1 MVDVR
6 TPVDQ
11 PAQGVVRATEPGS
24 PEAADPAQGR
34 PSFVAQG
41 MQATEAL
48 ADAISA
54 VIRGLPGKL
63 RDVEVPR
70 VKESLE
76 QVADQLSAI
85 AMRLRTLR
93 RQLSEASVRLSDQ
106 SLQDSGKLIV
116 DAFRTVTHVAELLR
130 PAETGF
136 VRFLPRAVARPYLDG
151 LATIEVGLGA
161 VRDLSRVCVNALPDI
176 GGSLKDVADDL
187 GSAADLLDGTARA
200 IRELANLVP
209 SLSWRP
215 DPRTP

>member
-11 PAQGVVRATEPGS
+11 ATQIIASATEPLTRTALESAEPGS
-24 PEAADPAQGR
+24 
-34 PSFVAQG
+34 SFVAQG

-54 VIRGLPGKL
+54 AVRGLSGKL

-76 QVADQLSAI
+76 QVAVQLAAI
-85 AMRLRTLR
+85 AGRLRTLR
-93 RQLSEASVRLSDQ
+93 RQLGEASVRLSDK

-116 DAFRTVTHVAELLR
+116 DAFRTATHVAELLR
-130 PAETGF
+130 PVETGF
-136 VRFLPRAVARPYLDG
+136 VRFVPRPIARPYLDG

-161 VRDLSRVCVNALPDI
+161 VRDLARVCVNALPEV
-176 GGSLKDVADDL
+176 GGSLRQVADDL
-187 GSAADLLDGTARA
+187 GGAADLLDGTARA
-200 IRELANLVP
+200 IQELANLVP

-215 DPRTP
+215 DARTP